1 MGEHKSNKLVI
12 FSILLTLA
20 SASIITWFS
29 SQDSGQSNGL
39 SRELA
44 VWILSLL
51 SWKNT
56 PENLKLLNGFLRKL
70 AHFTLYFLLGL
81 GLTGLV
87 RRQKRVPPGL
97 LAVMFGA
104 LFAAGDEFH
113 QRFSLG
119 RTASGWDVLLDTC
132 GVAAG
137 WLCFEITQALR
148 MRNQTRR

>member
-1 MGEHKSNKLVI
+1 MGEHKNNKLVI

-20 SASIITWFS
+20 SAAVITWFS

-44 VWILSLL
+44 VWVLSLL
-51 SWKNT
+51 SWENT

-148 MRNQTRR
+148 MRNRPRR